1 MERGRGARARSAV
14 GFGVFESDS
23 TGYTQRGVGEFSGSQ
38 QKMFIQVVNLILI
51 KKTLSGTPQM
61 CS

>member
-1 MERGRGARARSAV
+1 MERGRGARLDLEPRKFVS
-14 GFGVFESDS
+14 GF
-23 TGYTQRGVGEFSGSQ
+23 TQRGVGEFSGSQ